1 MSPTDSAHDVPPL
14 LIEGA
19 RSDGSSDLSVRI
31 DGATIFVIGVLDAA
45 TSHLLLAAVE
55 YLQATGRVELQVD
68 LGEVPR
74 IDSEGI
80 RVLFD
85 LQQAL
90 ADVGG
95 QLRILAPPTLI
106 PRLVLC
112 RVELS
117 PHAGGR
123 QRWQPTTG

>member
-1 MSPTDSAHDVPPL
+1 MSPTDSARDVPPL
-14 LIEGA
+14 LLSGA
-19 RSDGSSDLSVRI
+19 RSSAPGDLSVRI

-55 YLQATGRVELQVD
+55 YLQATGRVELQVE
-68 LGEVPR
+68 LSEVPR

-112 RVELS
+112 RVEVS
-117 PHAGGR
+117 PRAGGR
-123 QRWQPTTG
+123 QRSQPTTG